1 MSLFGW
7 QRCCVRGRN
16 RSGNRCPGR
25 NLGELHPRAWHI
37 RHSAPNLHLPWRKC
51 LQTTCVLVG
60 PHQLPT
66 HFTLLGKSDGR
77 MKTLLADVVLARA
90 FGVGGVGNSVSSQ
103 FMASFRQRS
112 GLLWKEN
119 ANGVPAASTQICQ
132 NHWQTS
138 RRRRRSTRLH
148 QFARTS
154 SDLSTPSA

>member
-1 MSLFGW
+1 MRTVLRAVIKRVTSRVGMSRAGLEHILK
-7 QRCCVRGRN
+7 QLHVE
-16 RSGNRCPGR
+16 
-25 NLGELHPRAWHI
+25 LGGIPPMA
-37 RHSAPNLHLPWRKC
+37 RH
-51 LQTTCVLVG
+51 LVG

-77 MKTLLADVVLARA
+77 MKMLIADVVLAGA

-154 SDLSTPSA
+154 SNLSNPSA